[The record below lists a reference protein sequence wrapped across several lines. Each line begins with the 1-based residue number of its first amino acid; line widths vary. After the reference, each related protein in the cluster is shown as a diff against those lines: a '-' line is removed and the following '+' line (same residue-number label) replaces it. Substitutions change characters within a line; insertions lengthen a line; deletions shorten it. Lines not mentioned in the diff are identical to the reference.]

1 MNRQS
6 TAAFFQISCQYS
18 LPHKVQG
25 TYAFS
30 FSSTMNSVLIATK
43 LQSNI
48 FVDSSYCSLVK
59 MYLCIYYIWKCG
71 VSLSSSQLY
80 WHITCLIPTFTISQP
95 NGIVST
101 DYKKYMKHK
110 TFLTAQN
117 GIRIITFSSRS
128 KHEESLTRDHQEVSC
143 IHRWYGGM
151 EALMTL
157 SNLSIAASRFLFLLF
172 ALPTKPL
179 FGSICFYKLGQILS

>member
-1 MNRQS
+1 
-6 TAAFFQISCQYS
+6 
-18 LPHKVQG
+18 
-25 TYAFS
+25 
-30 FSSTMNSVLIATK
+30 
-43 LQSNI
+43 
-48 FVDSSYCSLVK
+48 
-59 MYLCIYYIWKCG
+59 MYLCIYFIWKCG

-157 SNLSIAASRFLFLLF
+157 SNLSIAASRFLFLRL
-172 ALPTKPL
+172 LSQQSRYL
-179 FGSICFYKLGQILS
+179 VQYVSINWVRSCPEPVLCPKLS